1 MRKLLLPIFSRS
13 KKAFLLSKMIL
24 SRLILMRPWT
34 NWWLMAVNDDMAIAN
49 LPRASSESFSISF
62 SSDPGKETEITCQH
76 FLMLGLTGS
85 NNFPTSLR
93 PETGLDLKYRIS
105 PLDLHKTQLLGVLR
119 LEHFEVRGRKFQ
131 FGNSDR
137 RHYLESSKCSSTTV
151 HQSNWTCHVVSSI
164 SLFFLSSLT
173 SEW

>member
-1 MRKLLLPIFSRS
+1 
-13 KKAFLLSKMIL
+13 
-24 SRLILMRPWT
+24 
-34 NWWLMAVNDDMAIAN
+34 MAVNDDMAIAN

-105 PLDLHKTQLLGVLR
+105 PLDLHKTQLLGVLHLIR
-119 LEHFEVRGRKFQ
+119 FEVESRKFQ

-151 HQSNWTCHVVSSI
+151 HQSKCNVSCCQFNFTFPLLKFNI
-164 SLFFLSSLT
+164 RMIHKIRIQLSVT
-173 SEW
+173 GEKMAHDPAKKGW